1 MVRLR
6 RSSHFSYH
14 RGQKSTSVAITLL
27 VVAVTFRMLDPE
39 LRTQQLSKDFN
50 TAGMVM
56 AEDDQGA

>member
-1 MVRLR
+1 
-6 RSSHFSYH
+6 
-14 RGQKSTSVAITLL
+14 VAITLL
-27 VVAVTFRMLDPE
+27 VVAVTFRMLNPE